1 VTRDES
7 LQIVEMVLS
16 HWRIKNWEKDE
27 IDVFARMIQ
36 DLDAEI
42 ATSTVIRASKDLVHA
57 PRIAEFRELYRA
69 EKKRLAPELSPASEP
84 AGQPLPLWV
93 KRWICARQLYSN
105 FGKERDMR
113 RFPEQGDYG
122 DLTQETMPEGAW
134 EEQAKSLGDADIH
147 KAFKQM
153 FRS

>member
-1 VTRDES
+1 MTREDS
-7 LQIVEMVLS
+7 LKITEMVIS

-27 IDVFARMIQ
+27 IDAFARMIQ

-42 ATSTVIRASKDLVHA
+42 ATSTVIQATKELIHP
-57 PRIAEFRELYRA
+57 PRIAEFREYYRA
-69 EKKRLAPELSPASEP
+69 EKRRLAPELPPVVDE
-84 AGQPLPLWV
+84 GQPLPFWI
-93 KRWICARQLYSN
+93 KRWICARQLYAR

-134 EEQAKSLGDADIH
+134 IEEANSIGEGELH
-147 KAFKQM
+147 KAFANM